1 MDTPLFDGKLVHS
14 SRIIYTPSPFARA
27 SLLHLQEVG
36 SLQARQPHDS
46 ARKDLSSYLFFL
58 VEHGSGLLEYEG
70 VCHTLNAGDCVFLD
84 CRKPYLHRTG
94 KDLWTLR
101 WAHFFGP
108 NMGAIYKK
116 YQERGGQPV
125 FRPRNPEHFAQL
137 LQELYRLA
145 SSDDYVRDMQN
156 KGYSPLLQMG
166 GGKQKPGKTEITH
179 FSMVQKEF
187 KEKLR
192 ETLRELFDLS
202 VPFEQCKDAEYC
214 TYCDF
219 KKICRR

>member
-125 FRPRNPEHFAQL
+125 FRPRSPEHFAQL

-145 SSDDYVRDMQN
+145 SSDDYVRDMQIYG
-156 KGYSPLLQMG
+156 KLVELLTLLMKRAGTPERPVSPMAR
-166 GGKQKPGKTEITH
+166 
-179 FSMVQKEF
+179 S
-187 KEKLR
+187 R
-192 ETLRELFDLS
+192 
-202 VPFEQCKDAEYC
+202 
-214 TYCDF
+214 
-219 KKICRR
+219 ICRKSKNILTHISRKKSHWIIFPKNFISTNSI